1 MEGKNHISSPH
12 DVLVLI
18 KEGEVLTKKRIGI
31 DEEVGTSRRTNIP
44 QVNISSGGGGG
55 GGRLSAA
62 DLRPKSGKKNYF

>member
-1 MEGKNHISSPH
+1 MSTLKNHIRSPH

-55 GGRLSAA
+55 
-62 DLRPKSGKKNYF
+62 Y